1 MTAVLVGSLACSLYF
16 ISAAI
21 QFVGLKREI
30 KARQTIV
37 RSTAILAICLHG
49 FFSYQEIMTP
59 DGINVGL
66 YPMLSLISLAVTSLV
81 LLSSLRRAVDNLLIA
96 ILPVA
101 AFAIVLALLTEGSY
115 TPRND
120 LSGGIIIH
128 IIFSVIAYGL
138 LTMAVIQAGLLSLGD
153 YELKRHNMAVLRHIP
168 PLQTMDT
175 LLFELLWAGL
185 VLLSLSIGSGFVFLN
200 DIARPGL
207 LHHTAITLS
216 AWVVFAILLWGR
228 YQLGWRGSIASR
240 WTLVG
245 FVLLVLGYFGSKLV
259 LEVLLVRA

>member
-1 MTAVLVGSLACSLYF
+1 MPAVLIGSLACSLYF

-21 QFVGLKREI
+21 QFVGLQREI
-30 KARQTIV
+30 KSRQTIV
-37 RSTAILAICLHG
+37 RSIAILAICLHG
-49 FFSYQEIMTP
+49 FFNYQQIMTP
-59 DGINVGL
+59 EGINVGL

-81 LLSSLRRAVDNLLIA
+81 LLSSLRRTVDNLLIA

-101 AFAIVLALLTEGSY
+101 AFAIAIALLNEGNY

-138 LTMAVIQAGLLSLGD
+138 LTIAVIQAGLLSLGD

-185 VLLSLSIGSGFVFLN
+185 ILLSLSIASGFIFLN

-216 AWVVFAILLWGR
+216 AWGVFAILLWGR
-228 YQLGWRGSIASR
+228 YKLGWRGSIASR

-245 FVLLVLGYFGSKLV
+245 FVLLVLGYFGSKWV
-259 LEVLLVRA
+259 LEVLLGRA

>member
-1 MTAVLVGSLACSLYF
+1 MSAVLIGSLACSLYLL
-16 ISAAI
+16 SAAI
-21 QFVGLKREI
+21 QFVGLEREI
-30 KARQTIV
+30 KSRQIIV
-37 RSTAILAICLHG
+37 RSIAILAIGLHS
-49 FFSYQEIMTP
+49 FFNYQKIMTP
-59 DGINVGL
+59 EGVNVGL

-81 LLSSLRRAVDNLLIA
+81 LFSSLRRTVDNLLIA
-96 ILPVA
+96 ILPLA
-101 AFAIVLALLTEGSY
+101 AFAIALALLSEGNY
-115 TPRND
+115 APRND

-128 IIFSVIAYGL
+128 IIFSVIAYGI
-138 LTMAVIQAGLLSLGD
+138 LTIAVIQAGLLSLGD

-185 VLLSLSIGSGFVFLN
+185 ILLSLSIASGFMFLN

-228 YQLGWRGSIASR
+228 YKLGWRGSIASR
-240 WTLVG
+240 WTLIG
-245 FVLLVLGYFGSKLV
+245 FMLLVLGYFGSKLV
-259 LEVLLVRA
+259 LEVLLGRT